1 MRIVALA
8 LTLVVASTGYAVVI
22 PNSAASVE
30 ADGTFSLTT
39 TTAAG
44 RTFQMTIAA
53 GQLTG
58 LLNTNLNAIAFRLN
72 GAATA
77 NWPPVDANIADWE
90 IRIGAGVAPSAMS
103 NTFASNFTG
112 GSTLVRDGAL
122 TFSAGSFTFGGSPN
136 AFGPTL
142 TFNNSSYLY
151 SGGDLTIEMRFTA
164 QTGATTQVPLDAVLA
179 SGGPANGWGVD
190 FSSRWT
196 GDFAGITGG
205 NANFIVADLRGE
217 PVPEPATMVA
227 LGAGLVALARRRRK

>member
-8 LTLVVASTGYAVVI
+8 LTIVVASTVQAVVI
-22 PNSAASVE
+22 PNSAAGVE

-39 TTAAG
+39 TAAAG
-44 RTFQMTIAA
+44 RTFQMTIVA

-72 GAATA
+72 GASTV
-77 NWPPVDANIADWE
+77 NWPPADVNFADWE
-90 IRIGAGVAPSAMS
+90 IRIGAGVAPSSMS
-103 NTFASNFTG
+103 NTFADNFVG

-136 AFGPTL
+136 TFGPAV
-142 TFNNSSYLY
+142 TFNNSTYLY
-151 SGGDLTIEMRFTA
+151 SGGDLTIEMRFST
-164 QTGATTQVPLDAVLA
+164 QTGSTTQSPFDAVLA

-190 FSSRWT
+190 FSARWT
-196 GDFAGITGG
+196 ANSTGVTGSNG
-205 NANFIVADLRGE
+205 NFVVADLRGE

-227 LGAGLVALARRRRK
+227 LGAGLAALARRRRK